1 MWKECIIYIQNIDC
15 TRLSLWKKDVSRP
28 NMQESNVRRECVLL
42 TDTVLNICKAK
53 SVKQI
58 TLI

>member
-1 MWKECIIYIQNIDC
+1 
-15 TRLSLWKKDVSRP
+15 
-28 NMQESNVRRECVLL
+28 MQESNVRRECVLL

-58 TLI
+58 TLIYERDALNRKKNLPDWLEALLPIINI

>member
-1 MWKECIIYIQNIDC
+1 M
-15 TRLSLWKKDVSRP
+15 KKGHAG
-28 NMQESNVRRECVLL
+28 RECVLL

-58 TLI
+58 TLIYERDALNRKKNLPDWLEALLPIINI